1 MTAAEAIRMNGRL
14 WILIAVVGLASCSQ
28 SSALQSGAPFGCRMS
43 AETANE
49 FAGRICQG
57 AAKRPIFQGEYQ
69 TDAAMLEQNSARTM
83 NVSVPVT
90 MPNGDIAAELLC
102 EINSKDKSVTYT
114 RVTRGP
120 TTKEEADYLRTQ
132 GACAE

>member
-1 MTAAEAIRMNGRL
+1 MAAETIRMNGRL
-14 WILIAVVGLASCSQ
+14 WILIAVAGVASCSQ
-28 SSALQSGAPFGCRMS
+28 TSALQSGTTFGCRMS

-57 AAKRPIFQGEYQ
+57 AAKRPIYLGEYQ
-69 TDAAMLEQNSARTM
+69 TDAAMLEQNNSRTID
-83 NVSVPVT
+83 VSVPVR

-102 EINSKDKSVTYT
+102 EINTKDRSVTYT

-120 TTKEEADYLRTQ
+120 TTNEEADYLRTQ